1 MEYSKS
7 KQSEGLKKLCKIM
20 PLSMQ
25 ITIVA
30 AVLIVF
36 VFVPALVWLTR
47 GDHINI
53 TQNER
58 IDITPMQIRSIEHI
72 GEWEF
77 LSVSDEELVDTV
89 RYGFFGDDQLVRI
102 YYGTL
107 RIGVNLHEAKPG
119 WIKAHKDTIVATLPP
134 IKLLS
139 NDFIDEARTRS
150 FYESGTWTENAR
162 NALYQKAYDA
172 MRKRCLNNSN
182 LSAAEQNAT
191 AQFSNLLRAM
201 GFKFVRVEFE
211 YKNAKEN
218 E

>member
-1 MEYSKS
+1 
-7 KQSEGLKKLCKIM
+7 
-20 PLSMQ
+20 MQ

-107 RIGVNLHEAKPG
+107 RMGVNLHEAKP
-119 WIKAHKDTIVATLPP
+119 PP

-218 E
+218 K